1 MCVKDQFLSLF
12 KTKKLT
18 KPVKIVHG
26 SGKKPRKLKT
36 QKKSEGII
44 KNIIKNIKNLFKLKK
59 ESKTI
64 KDRTVTDIKT
74 LFEQQEK
81 DYYQPVR
88 VGSFWNNN
96 YIKY

>member
-36 QKKSEGII
+36 KKESEGII
-44 KNIIKNIKNLFKLKK
+44 KNIIKNIKNLFELRK

-64 KDRTVTDIKT
+64 KDRTVRDIKA